1 MATHHRFDDITVDDL
16 VAQGSMKWT
25 KMPGHL
31 AAFVAEMDFGTA
43 PEITDALRHMTD
55 TALLGYLPAA
65 VKEDMCQATSD
76 YLRTHYAWDIPP
88 AQIYPTA
95 DVLSAYDL
103 VLEKFARAGTPVIIP
118 TPAYMPFLTITAARG
133 RDVIEVPMVQ
143 GPTGRWEMDL
153 DGIARAFKSGGHV
166 LILCNPHNPLGR
178 VYTRGELEALQT
190 VVDSHDGM
198 VFSDEIHAPLTFPG
212 HQHVPYAS
220 VSETAATHT
229 ITATSASKSWNIPG
243 LKCAQL
249 IVSNDSHQEALHA
262 LGYMVS
268 HGTATPGA
276 LANTAAYRSGEPWLT
291 DVLEYIDINRTLLAD
306 LLAEHLPEMTYQM
319 PEGTYIAWL
328 DATGLPD
335 VKGERSWAQFFSDE
349 AKVGLTDGALCG
361 DAGVG
366 HLRVMLCTP
375 HHILEKIVVAMALAL
390 KAHST

>member
-1 MATHHRFDDITVDDL
+1 V
-16 VAQGSMKWT
+16 KWT
-25 KMPGHL
+25 RMPGHL
-31 AAFVAEMDFGTA
+31 AAFIAEMDFGTA
-43 PEITDALRHMTD
+43 PAITDALRHMTD
-55 TALLGYLPAA
+55 TALLGYLPGP

-76 YLRTHYAWDIPP
+76 YLRAHYAWDIPP

-103 VLEKFARAGTPVIIP
+103 VLEKFAREGSSVILP
-118 TPAYMPFLTITAARG
+118 TPAYMPFLTMTPARG
-133 RDVIEVPMVQ
+133 RDVIEVPMVP

-153 DGIARAFKSGGHV
+153 DGIARAFESGGHV

-178 VYTRGELEALQT
+178 VYTRSELEALVT
-190 VVDSHDGM
+190 VVDSHDG
-198 VFSDEIHAPLTFPG
+198 F
-212 HQHVPYAS
+212 VPYAS

-229 ITATSASKSWNIPG
+229 ITATSASKSWNIAG

-249 IVSNDSHQEALHA
+249 IVSSDSHQEALQT
-262 LGYMVS
+262 LGHMIS
-268 HGTATPGA
+268 HGTATPGV

-291 DVLEYIDINRTLLAD
+291 DVLEYIDISRTLLAD
-306 LLAEHLPEMTYQM
+306 LLAEHLPEVTYQM

-328 DATGLPD
+328 DARGLPD

-349 AKVGLTDGALCG
+349 AQVVLTDGALCG

-366 HLRVMLCTP
+366 HLRLMLSTP
-375 HHILEKIVVAMALAL
+375 HHILEKIVLAMSMAL